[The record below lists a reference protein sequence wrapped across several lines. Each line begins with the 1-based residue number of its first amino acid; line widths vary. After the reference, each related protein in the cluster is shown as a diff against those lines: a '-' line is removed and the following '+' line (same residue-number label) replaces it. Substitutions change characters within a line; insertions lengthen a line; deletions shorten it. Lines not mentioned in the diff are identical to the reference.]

1 MTYLL
6 DDKIS
11 FDNTPNLDSFG
22 RLRTSTPFTLFDS
35 FQRFDKDPN
44 FSESITGSG
53 TSTYDSNSATILCT
67 VSTSGDRVIRETN
80 KIFAYQPGKSLLS
93 LRTFSFS
100 TEDNLIQRI
109 GYFDANDGV
118 FLERTGTTVNLVK
131 RSSVTGTVQEL
142 RVPKTAWNVDRLDG
156 AANTT
161 NPSGL
166 SLNIAAT
173 QIFFTDYEWLG
184 VGTVRCGF
192 IIDGDFYVAHKFHHA
207 NQTST
212 ANNNT
217 TLPYMKTACLPLRS
231 EIESTGG
238 AGSLRLICSSLLS
251 EGGYELRGRPRS
263 AGHEIGVGRQLTNLN
278 QLYPIMAIRL
288 KSSRLNGVA
297 IPKNYQIAALNA
309 GNFRY
314 VIMSGQTSGGTWA
327 NTGSDSI
334 VEYNLTANSVNIG
347 NVTHEMGFIAST
359 NQAAGTAGQVDVPF
373 RYQLDRNPFTGTAT
387 EFIIAISTTTNNPNV
402 CCSIN
407 WEEIT

>member
-22 RLRTSTPFTLFDS
+22 RLRISTPFTLFDS
-35 FQRFDKDPN
+35 SQRFSADPN
-44 FSESITGSG
+44 FVDSTTGG
-53 TSTYDSNSATILCT
+53 GVCNYESNSATMLCS
-67 VSTSGDRVIRETN
+67 VSTTGDKVIRES
-80 KIFAYQPGKSLLS
+80 KKVFAYQPGKSLLVM
-93 LRTFSFS
+93 RTFNLSNA
-100 TEDNLIQRI
+100 DNLIQRV
-109 GYFDANDGV
+109 GYYDANDGV
-118 FLERTGTTVNLVK
+118 FLERTGTTINIVK
-131 RSSVTGTVQEL
+131 RSSVTGTVQEV

-166 SLNIAAT
+166 TLNLDAT

-192 IIDGDFYVAHKFHHA
+192 VIDGDFHVVHKFHHA
-207 NQTST
+207 NRDST

-217 TLPYMKTACLPLRS
+217 ALPYMKTACLPVRS

-238 AGSLRLICSSLLS
+238 NGTMRLICTSVLS
-251 EGGYELRGRPRS
+251 EGGYELRGRPR
-263 AGHEIGVGRQLTNLN
+263 GVGHALNSGRELTNLN
-278 QLYPIMAIRL
+278 QLYPVMAIRL
-288 KSSRLNGVA
+288 KSDRLNGIA
-297 IPKNYQIAALNA
+297 TPKNYQIAALTA

-334 VEYNLTANSVNIG
+334 VEYNLTANSVNVG
-347 NVTHEMGFIAST
+347 NVTHEMGYITAT
-359 NQAAGTAGQVDVPF
+359 NQAAGTSGQIDVPF
-373 RYQLDRNPFTGTAT
+373 RYQLERNPFNGDTT
-387 EFIIAISTTTNNPNV
+387 EFIIAVSTTTNNPNV